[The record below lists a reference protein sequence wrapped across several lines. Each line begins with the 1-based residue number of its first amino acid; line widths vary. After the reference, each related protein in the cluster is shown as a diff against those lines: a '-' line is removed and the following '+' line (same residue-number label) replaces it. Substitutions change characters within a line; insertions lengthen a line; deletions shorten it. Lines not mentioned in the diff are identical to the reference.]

1 MKEEF
6 QRLVCDIIDKSGV
19 EIDTEERQ
27 KIIDEA
33 IQTALEHIATSV
45 STVPLSEGSKYM
57 QLWVRFGESPELPG
71 VKQKRA
77 ALVAFSREM
86 KDATVEVSTGAW
98 YDGRIVYTNQAVY
111 TNQTVCNEG
120 ERFEDIVDATLR
132 TLKVRAEVADDPSI
146 AAFLSIV
153 EQSEVTERVTDLTT
167 PPGLLELVVSGDIK
181 KAVERIR
188 EVEYGIICD
197 MCRSDLDLV
206 RIIVD
211 AGQACDG
218 VLASFAGQVAR
229 LANELPMIK
238 QEAKSYAVHH
248 ANDLLDPYR
257 FEAAQDKM
265 IGWATW

>member
-6 QRLVCDIIDKSGV
+6 QKLVCDIIDKSGV

-57 QLWVRFGESPELPG
+57 QVWVRFGESPELPG

-98 YDGRIVYTNQAVY
+98 YDGRIVYTNQ
-111 TNQTVCNEG
+111 TVCDEG

-132 TLKVRAEVADDPSI
+132 TLKVRAGVADDPSI

-238 QEAKSYAVHH
+238 QEAKSYAVHRT
-248 ANDLLDPYR
+248 NDLLDPYR

-265 IGWATW
+265 TGWATW

>member
-1 MKEEF
+1 MKADIQKSVTE
-6 QRLVCDIIDKSGV
+6 IIDKSGV

-27 KIIDEA
+27 KIIDDA

-45 STVPLSEGSKYM
+45 STAPLSEGSKYM
-57 QLWVRFGESPELPG
+57 RVWVRFCESPELPG

-77 ALVAFSREM
+77 ALVAFTRKM
-86 KDATVEVSTGAW
+86 KDATVEVRAGAW
-98 YDGRIVYTNQAVY
+98 YDGRVVYTNQAV
-111 TNQTVCNEG
+111 CDEG
-120 ERFEDIVDATLR
+120 ERFEEIVDVTLR
-132 TLKVRAEVADDPSI
+132 AIKGRADVEDDPSI

-153 EQSEVTERVTDLTT
+153 ELPEVTERVTDLTT
-167 PPGLLELVVSGDIK
+167 PLGLLELVVSGDTK

-248 ANDLLDPYR
+248 ANDLLEPYR

-265 IGWATW
+265 TGWATW

>member
-1 MKEEF
+1 
-6 QRLVCDIIDKSGV
+6 
-19 EIDTEERQ
+19 
-27 KIIDEA
+27 
-33 IQTALEHIATSV
+33 
-45 STVPLSEGSKYM
+45 
-57 QLWVRFGESPELPG
+57 
-71 VKQKRA
+71 
-77 ALVAFSREM
+77 
-86 KDATVEVSTGAW
+86 
-98 YDGRIVYTNQAVY
+98 
-111 TNQTVCNEG
+111 
-120 ERFEDIVDATLR
+120 RFEDIVDATLR
-132 TLKVRAEVADDPSI
+132 TLKVRAGVADDPSI

-238 QEAKSYAVHH
+238 QEAKSYAVHRT
-248 ANDLLDPYR
+248 NDLLDPYR

-265 IGWATW
+265 TGWATW

>member
-6 QRLVCDIIDKSGV
+6 QKLVCDIIDKSGV

-45 STVPLSEGSKYM
+45 SAAPLSEGSKYM
-57 QLWVRFGESPELPG
+57 QVWVRFGESPELPG

-98 YDGRIVYTNQAVY
+98 YDGRIVYTNQ
-111 TNQTVCNEG
+111 TVCDEG

-132 TLKVRAEVADDPSI
+132 TLKVRAGVADDPSI

-167 PPGLLELVVSGDIK
+167 PLGLLELVVSGDIK

-265 IGWATW
+265 TGWATW

>member
-6 QRLVCDIIDKSGV
+6 QKLVCDIIDKSGV

-57 QLWVRFGESPELPG
+57 QVWVRFGESPELPG

-98 YDGRIVYTNQAVY
+98 YDGRIVYTNQ
-111 TNQTVCNEG
+111 TVCDEG

-132 TLKVRAEVADDPSI
+132 TLKVRAGVADDPSI

-167 PPGLLELVVSGDIK
+167 PLGLLELVVSGDIK

-265 IGWATW
+265 TGWATW

>member
-6 QRLVCDIIDKSGV
+6 QKLVCDIIDKSGV

-45 STVPLSEGSKYM
+45 SAAPLSEGSKYM
-57 QLWVRFGESPELPG
+57 QVWVRFGESPELPG

-98 YDGRIVYTNQAVY
+98 YDGRIVYTNQ
-111 TNQTVCNEG
+111 TVCDEG

-132 TLKVRAEVADDPSI
+132 TLKVRAGVADDPSI

-265 IGWATW
+265 TGWATW

>member
-6 QRLVCDIIDKSGV
+6 QKLVCDIIDKSGV

-45 STVPLSEGSKYM
+45 SAAPLSEGSKYM
-57 QLWVRFGESPELPG
+57 QVWVRFGESPELPG

-98 YDGRIVYTNQAVY
+98 YDGRIVYTNQ
-111 TNQTVCNEG
+111 TVCDEG

-132 TLKVRAEVADDPSI
+132 TLKVRAGVADDPSI

-229 LANELPMIK
+229 LANELPIIK
-238 QEAKSYAVHH
+238 QEAKSYAVHRT
-248 ANDLLDPYR
+248 NDLLDPYR

-265 IGWATW
+265 TGWATW

>member
-6 QRLVCDIIDKSGV
+6 QKLVCDIIDKSGV

-45 STVPLSEGSKYM
+45 SAAPLSEGSKYM
-57 QLWVRFGESPELPG
+57 QVWVRFGESPELPG

-98 YDGRIVYTNQAVY
+98 YDGRIVYTNE
-111 TNQTVCNEG
+111 TVCDEG

-132 TLKVRAEVADDPSI
+132 TLKVRAGVADDPSI

-265 IGWATW
+265 TGWATW

>member
-6 QRLVCDIIDKSGV
+6 QKLVCDIIDKSGV

-45 STVPLSEGSKYM
+45 SAAPLSEGSKYM
-57 QLWVRFGESPELPG
+57 QVWVRFGESPELPG

-98 YDGRIVYTNQAVY
+98 YDGRIVYTNQ
-111 TNQTVCNEG
+111 TVCDEG
-120 ERFEDIVDATLR
+120 EWFEDIVDATLR
-132 TLKVRAEVADDPSI
+132 TLKVRAGVADDPSI

-167 PPGLLELVVSGDIK
+167 PLGLLELVVSGDIK

-265 IGWATW
+265 TGWATW

>member
-1 MKEEF
+1 MKADIQKSVIE
-6 QRLVCDIIDKSGV
+6 IIDKSGV

-27 KIIDEA
+27 NIIDEA
-33 IQTALEHIATSV
+33 VQIALEHIATSV
-45 STVPLSEGSKYM
+45 SIAPLAEGSKYM
-57 QLWVRFGESPELPG
+57 QIWVRFGVPPELPG

-77 ALVAFSREM
+77 ALVMFTREM
-86 KDATVEVSTGAW
+86 KDATIEVSVGAW
-98 YDGRIVYTNQAVY
+98 YDGRVVYTNRA
-111 TNQTVCNEG
+111 VCNEG
-120 ERFEDIVDATLR
+120 ERFEYIFDATLR
-132 TLKVRAEVADDPSI
+132 AIKVRAGVDDDPSI

-153 EQSEVTERVTDLTT
+153 ELSEITERVTDLTT
-167 PPGLLELVVSGDIK
+167 PPGLLELVVSGDTK

-248 ANDLLDPYR
+248 ANDLLEPYR

-265 IGWATW
+265 TGWATW

>member
-6 QRLVCDIIDKSGV
+6 QKLVCDIIDKSGV

-57 QLWVRFGESPELPG
+57 QVWVRFGESPELPG

-98 YDGRIVYTNQAVY
+98 YDGRIVYTNQ
-111 TNQTVCNEG
+111 TVCDEG

-132 TLKVRAEVADDPSI
+132 TLKVRAGVADDPSI

-265 IGWATW
+265 TGWATW

>member
-1 MKEEF
+1 MKADIQKSVIE
-6 QRLVCDIIDKSGV
+6 IIDKSGV
-19 EIDTEERQ
+19 EVDTESRQ
-27 KIIDEA
+27 KIVDEA
-33 IQTALEHIATSV
+33 IQIALEHITTSV
-45 STVPLSEGSKYM
+45 SNVPLSEGSKYM
-57 QLWVRFGESPELPG
+57 SIWVRFGESSELPG
-71 VKQKRA
+71 VKRKRA
-77 ALVAFSREM
+77 ALVAFTRKM
-86 KDATVEVSTGAW
+86 KDETVEVRTCAW
-98 YDGRIVYTNQAVY
+98 YDGRVVHTNQ
-111 TNQTVCNEG
+111 NVCDEG
-120 ERFEDIVDATLR
+120 EQLERVVNATLR
-132 TLKVRAEVADDPSI
+132 TIKDRANVEGDPSI

-153 EQSEVTERVTDLTT
+153 ELPELIERVTTELTT
-167 PPGLLELVVSGDIK
+167 PPGLLELVVRGDTN
-181 KAVERIR
+181 KAIERIR

-248 ANDLLDPYR
+248 ANDLLEPYR

-265 IGWATW
+265 TCWATW

>member
-1 MKEEF
+1 M
-6 QRLVCDIIDKSGV
+6 
-19 EIDTEERQ
+19 
-27 KIIDEA
+27 
-33 IQTALEHIATSV
+33 
-45 STVPLSEGSKYM
+45 
-57 QLWVRFGESPELPG
+57 
-71 VKQKRA
+71 
-77 ALVAFSREM
+77 
-86 KDATVEVSTGAW
+86 
-98 YDGRIVYTNQAVY
+98 
-111 TNQTVCNEG
+111 CNEG
-120 ERFEDIVDATLR
+120 EWFEDIVDATLR

>member
-1 MKEEF
+1 AMKEEF
-6 QRLVCDIIDKSGV
+6 QKLVCDIIDKSGV

-45 STVPLSEGSKYM
+45 SAAPLSEGSKYM
-57 QLWVRFGESPELPG
+57 QVWVRFGESPELPG

-98 YDGRIVYTNQAVY
+98 YDGRIVYTNQ
-111 TNQTVCNEG
+111 TVCDEG

-132 TLKVRAEVADDPSI
+132 TLKVRAGVADDPSI

-167 PPGLLELVVSGDIK
+167 PLGLLELVVSGDIK

-265 IGWATW
+265 TGWATW

>member
-6 QRLVCDIIDKSGV
+6 QKLVCDIIDKSGV

-57 QLWVRFGESPELPG
+57 QVWVRFGESPELPG

-98 YDGRIVYTNQAVY
+98 YDGRIVYTNQ
-111 TNQTVCNEG
+111 TVCDEG

-132 TLKVRAEVADDPSI
+132 TLKVRAGVADDPSI

-181 KAVERIR
+181 KSR
-188 EVEYGIICD
+188 
-197 MCRSDLDLV
+197 
-206 RIIVD
+206 
-211 AGQACDG
+211 
-218 VLASFAGQVAR
+218 
-229 LANELPMIK
+229 
-238 QEAKSYAVHH
+238 
-248 ANDLLDPYR
+248 
-257 FEAAQDKM
+257 
-265 IGWATW
+265 